1 MFVELFN
8 RSWKIEFF
16 SWPPVDF
23 LLYFSYVI
31 VCNHTDVRNF
41 WDVLPYEFVGVFHS
55 PFLPWWI
62 WISKVDG
69 HSSELSAYP
78 LVLCKFTSVV
88 GCYGQ
93 QFVLVKPIRS
103 KKGSGRLRFRGT
115 PPRMLDDMFYILMW
129 SYKQIF
135 IWPNFIGVIFN
146 LLQNFVI
153 DYSAI
158 LDADR
163 LMQIYISDD
172 IDEGNL
178 INLSSD
184 IKI

>member
-1 MFVELFN
+1 
-8 RSWKIEFF
+8 
-16 SWPPVDF
+16 
-23 LLYFSYVI
+23 
-31 VCNHTDVRNF
+31 
-41 WDVLPYEFVGVFHS
+41 
-55 PFLPWWI
+55 
-62 WISKVDG
+62 
-69 HSSELSAYP
+69 
-78 LVLCKFTSVV
+78 
-88 GCYGQ
+88 
-93 QFVLVKPIRS
+93 
-103 KKGSGRLRFRGT
+103 
-115 PPRMLDDMFYILMW
+115 MLDDMFYILMW

>member
-1 MFVELFN
+1 
-8 RSWKIEFF
+8 
-16 SWPPVDF
+16 
-23 LLYFSYVI
+23 
-31 VCNHTDVRNF
+31 
-41 WDVLPYEFVGVFHS
+41 
-55 PFLPWWI
+55 
-62 WISKVDG
+62 
-69 HSSELSAYP
+69 
-78 LVLCKFTSVV
+78 
-88 GCYGQ
+88 
-93 QFVLVKPIRS
+93 
-103 KKGSGRLRFRGT
+103 
-115 PPRMLDDMFYILMW
+115 MLDDMFYILVW